1 MAPYINSGLLK
12 IELELKPTLGCLY
25 LMVNRKWRPNPQLK
39 GFVEAIVALEEEIEV
54 INEKKIGVYQEV
66 RACGFDKYALRKVIT
81 RHRQN
86 KKLLIKQD
94 TLISTYEQAIKGL
107 EYLGEDCPLD
117 T

>member
-1 MAPYINSGLLK
+1 MDTEPYNKSRTETILAGQGLA
-12 IELELKPTLGCLY
+12 
-25 LMVNRKWRPNPQLK
+25 QLK